1 MNFVCFRATIMIF
14 FSLFWSFSIGA
25 LHAEQA
31 RPIGSGSATRDLW
44 PIVDHQ
50 GPIEKRVRDHVTEFK
65 RTARAAMLFSVE
77 LRFMFLLR
85 FQ

>member
-1 MNFVCFRATIMIF
+1 M
-14 FSLFWSFSIGA
+14 L

-44 PIVDHQ
+44 LIIDHQ

-65 RTARAAMLFSVE
+65 LTARAIHVSSLFSMKTSCGDKE
-77 LRFMFLLR
+77 KYIIS
-85 FQ
+85 

>member
-1 MNFVCFRATIMIF
+1 M
-14 FSLFWSFSIGA
+14 L

-65 RTARAAMLFSVE
+65 QTDRAAALFSVE